1 LFSLALRRLIS
12 LAPSLGRITQIHALP
27 PLPVKLNTH
36 MAAMHLQQSAALAGR
51 PIGLAVPAAS
61 VPVATFQP
69 ATPTPPPPPPPGTAA
84 LFATPYQHHLQYQ
97 QALASISAPA
107 LLLPTETPQ
116 QQS

>member
-1 LFSLALRRLIS
+1 MFSLALRRLIS

-69 ATPTPPPPPPPGTAA
+69 ATPTPPPPPGTAA